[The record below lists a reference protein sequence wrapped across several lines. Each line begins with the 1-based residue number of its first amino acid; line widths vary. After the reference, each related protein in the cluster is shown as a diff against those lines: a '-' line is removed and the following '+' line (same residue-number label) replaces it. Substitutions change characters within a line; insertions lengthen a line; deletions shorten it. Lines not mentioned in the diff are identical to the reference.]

1 MYNVCHNTCACKC
14 NFRHKDLI
22 WSKRV
27 FCRRA
32 KKKLFSQSKAI
43 SWVTKNI
50 FSFVPN
56 KSASQLNYFQ
66 THLFRTSFLTCRRHM
81 KWNGVSTPPPSTYF
95 LQYKIISRT
104 QLYFWENEI
113 FGLSNP
119 QVSEFLKQD
128 SIDVIVV
135 VTIRPRVKVCL
146 RYKSPIFVQRHPTP
160 NLLSHMLFMPFE

>member
-1 MYNVCHNTCACKC
+1 MYNVGGHRGLVVIAVDYRARGPLFKPRRGLNKKKGLYNVCHNTRACKC
-14 NFRHKDLI
+14 NFVNINLI
-22 WSKRV
+22 RSKRA

-81 KWNGVSTPPPSTYF
+81 KWNGVSTPPPSSSHNFYLQIWNISLRLNF
-95 LQYKIISRT
+95 L
-104 QLYFWENEI
+104 
-113 FGLSNP
+113 
-119 QVSEFLKQD
+119 
-128 SIDVIVV
+128 
-135 VTIRPRVKVCL
+135 
-146 RYKSPIFVQRHPTP
+146 
-160 NLLSHMLFMPFE
+160 NLLFC